1 MSEPKTVVVLGG
13 GVGGVVTA
21 RELRKRLARQHR
33 VVLINREREHVFAPS
48 LLWLMVGLRRAEAI
62 KRPLSRLERK
72 GIDVRL
78 GEVEKIDPEA
88 RSVTVGGEPIAA
100 DYLVVSLGA
109 ELEPETIPGLQE
121 AGHNFYTLPGAERL
135 RDALSSLERGRI
147 VILTAAPAYKC
158 PAAPYEA
165 ALLVDHFLRE
175 RGRRDKVTI
184 DVYAAEPG
192 PMGVAGPDVS
202 AAVKQ
207 MLEAKG
213 IPYHPEHQVKAADAA
228 AKRLDFANGSA
239 RSSICSRT
247 FHRIAHLVLFAR
259 AGSPPRAVG
268 SPSTGT
274 PSRRASLASTR
285 GAQAAHRPPTSGT
298 ALASRQGALREVV
311 AALQA
316 VEVASPSTNTRE
328 LRLRSTFK
336 GVSRGSRAARSSKAR
351 PRLARRRALPCH
363 EGATRARPRSFSR
376 WAWRPRR
383 RSAPCALRSAAAR
396 PLSPAAPF
404 ATRAPTPLAAR
415 DERPVTPGQRAA

>member
-21 RELRKRLARQHR
+21 RELRKRLAREHR
-33 VVLINREREHVFAPS
+33 VVLIDREREHVFAPS

-72 GIDVRL
+72 GIEVRL
-78 GEVEKIDPEA
+78 AEVEKIDPEA

-109 ELEPETIPGLQE
+109 ELAPETIPGLQE
-121 AGHNFYTLPGAERL
+121 AGYNFYTLPGAEGL
-135 RDALSSLERGRI
+135 RDALSSIERGRI

-213 IPYHPEHQVKAADAA
+213 IPYHPEHQVKAVIPA
-228 AKRLDFANGSA
+228 AKRLDFVNGVSA
-239 RSSICSRT
+239 D
-247 FHRIAHLVLFAR
+247 FDVLAYVPPHRA
-259 AGSPPRAVG
+259 PRVVRDSG
-268 SPSTGT
+268 
-274 PSRRASLASTR
+274 LASESGWISVDRYTLETR
-285 GAQAAHRPPTSGT
+285 FPGVYAIGDVVSIPLALGKPLPKAGVFAHAEG
-298 ALASRQGALREVV
+298 EVV
-311 AALQA
+311 ARNI
-316 VEVASPSTNTRE
+316 ASAISG
-328 LRLRSTFK
+328 RSGNERFDGHGECFIET
-336 GVSRGSRAARSSKAR
+336 GGGKAGYGGGNFYAE
-351 PRLARRRALPCH
+351 P
-363 EGATRARPRSFSR
+363 
-376 WAWRPRR
+376 
-383 RSAPCALRSAAAR
+383 R
-396 PLSPAAPF
+396 PLISLRPPG
-404 ATRAPTPLAAR
+404 RRWHLAKVLFEKSWLHFR
-415 DERPVTPGQRAA
+415 L